1 MKLFADI
8 YLDED
13 VSVLVAILLRG
24 RGLDAV
30 AAVTEHMLGEDDAAQ
45 LARAALLG
53 RCIVTHNRVHFELLH
68 RQYLESGR
76 DHAGII
82 VATRRAPREL
92 ASRIVM
98 LLDALTA
105 DEIRN
110 RSSTHDVGSGS
121 DAPRLTPAP

>member
-1 MKLFADI
+1 MTLFADI

-13 VSVLVAILLRG
+13 VSVLVAVLLRG

-30 AAVTEHMLGEDDAAQ
+30 TAVAEHMLGQDDAAQ
-45 LARAALLG
+45 LERAASLG

-76 DHAGII
+76 DHVGII
-82 VATRRAPREL
+82 IATRRAPHEL
-92 ASRIVM
+92 VSRIVM
-98 LLDALTA
+98 LLNALTA

-110 RSSTHDVGSGS
+110 Q
-121 DAPRLTPAP
+121 LLYI